1 MINVNQENDNT
12 FTISWDEND
21 PQESIFND
29 WTKEDFIEFFRW
41 CAKRENA
48 KESGEESQEDYYNSE
63 SEGKTTSKRRTKKP
77 LELKVM
83 NSRKIENFP
92 WVNTFPYFLQDLT
105 ENKRCWFQCEDHVEK
120 YVNRYNCKYKLYHYT
135 GNASNRDQPE
145 N

>member
-1 MINVNQENDNT
+1 MSKT
-12 FTISWDEND
+12 
-21 PQESIFND
+21 
-29 WTKEDFIEFFRW
+29 TKTVRSQSSGTKTTRKKASSTTGRKKTSLNSSAGAPSVKTQKNLEKNLKKITTTPK
-41 CAKRENA
+41 AKA
-48 KESGEESQEDYYNSE
+48 
-63 SEGKTTSKRRTKKP
+63 KTTSKRRTKKP

-83 NSRKIENFP
+83 NSRKIELFP

-135 GNASNRDQPE
+135 GNASNRDQ

>member
-1 MINVNQENDNT
+1 MSKITKTVRSRSSGTKTTPKKASSTTGRKKTSSSSSSGQQKGRVKTQENLDKNLKK
-12 FTISWDEND
+12 ISTT
-21 PQESIFND
+21 P
-29 WTKEDFIEFFRW
+29 K
-41 CAKRENA
+41 AKA
-48 KESGEESQEDYYNSE
+48 
-63 SEGKTTSKRRTKKP
+63 KTTSKRRTKKP
-77 LELKVM
+77 SLKVM

-135 GNASNRDQPE
+135 GNANRDQTE